1 MVKFY
6 ICSICG
12 NLIEKIVDGDT
23 TPSCCGKT
31 MRELRPESTD
41 GALEKHVPV
50 FQYNKEETDTSKF
63 KQVLVKIGAEN
74 HPMDKVHHIEWIE
87 IETNKG
93 TQRKILNVGD
103 SPSTLFILEENEDLL
118 NIYAYCNLHG
128 LYVKE
133 ASQK

>member
-23 TPSCCGKT
+23 TPSCCGRT

-41 GALEKHVPV
+41 GALEKHVPTFKCDV
-50 FQYNKEETDTSKF
+50 IDNNTSKF
-63 KQVLVKIGAEN
+63 KQVTIQIGEVE
-74 HPMDKVHHIEWIE
+74 HPMEKQHHIEWVE

-93 TQRKILNVGD
+93 TQRKMLQEGD
-103 SPSTLFILEENEDLL
+103 SPTALFIIGEKEELL

-128 LYVKE
+128 LYIKE
-133 ASQK
+133 ASRK